1 MSARYLSAQLGAA
14 FLPAV
19 GTVIDT
25 GAPEWSGAA
34 SAAGIRP
41 GVYAVAAHS
50 IKATGAPSVVLTPGD
65 AITAARQTLATAER
79 AVANLTDPAWIAAET
94 TRRGVK
100 VTAARAALAALTG
113 APPAPAPVSDER
125 RAAMAAPA
133 PAAPVAPAP
142 AGGQDVAAIV
152 AAVIAAMAGGQA

>member
-1 MSARYLSAQLGAA
+1 MSARYLSAQLGSA

-25 GAPEWSGAA
+25 GAPEWAA
-34 SAAGIRP
+34 AAAAAGIRP
-41 GVYAVAAHS
+41 GAYAVEAHA

-79 AVANLTDPAWIAAET
+79 AVANLTDPAWVAAET
-94 TRRGVK
+94 TRRTAK

-113 APPAPAPVSDER
+113 QPPVPAR
-125 RAAMAAPA
+125 IAARD
-133 PAAPVAPAP
+133 AAPVATPAP
-142 AGGQDVAAIV
+142 VAAAPDVSAIV
-152 AAVIAAMAGGQA
+152 AAVLAAMATGQGA